1 MRPTRPSSDG
11 ARDEIVAKTSGE
23 ALELLVVHFFTCT
36 GPNIP
41 MRPIPLYRLLFGL
54 CVGLFPF
61 CIQICTMC
69 SEICIMN
76 FD

>member
-11 ARDEIVAKTSGE
+11 ARDESVAKNSGE

-41 MRPIPLYRLLFGL
+41 MRPVLVNGWTDVQWSAQKNSPDTCLGSFTFISFK
-54 CVGLFPF
+54 
-61 CIQICTMC
+61 
-69 SEICIMN
+69 SK
-76 FD
+76 